1 MQWVWL
7 YGSYS
12 CDFASRTS
20 SVDSIYSVESIGIGG
35 LLLERRLLQTIEM
48 RGRENKM
55 GTSKALFYKLP
66 F

>member
-20 SVDSIYSVESIGIGG
+20 SVDTIDTIDSIGTGG
-35 LLLERRLLQTIEM
+35 LLLER
-48 RGRENKM
+48 
-55 GTSKALFYKLP
+55 
-66 F
+66 